1 MAERSALREQYLSNL
16 QLRIENEQL
25 NTNAQK
31 ILKNTGQTPSQL
43 TDTRTAE
50 ELFKDLVS
58 LKRNVKDF
66 LVASG
71 YLNPRNANIL
81 VDRLDNET
89 IKFIFQNKNFILK
102 DFLSKNI
109 TPLMFEDFIQEYMLK
124 YAMNAGVEMGIQG
137 KDYSRAPIIS
147 NNQILNRLVNQ
158 NDLTELQKLIDLFE
172 KNTNPNQEG
181 MRIINTS
188 RMVIG
193 ILREKLPTE
202 QFLRRIDSLSEADQF
217 RARQLLSEYL
227 SDVPTREQVIK
238 EARIIDDALNRRNSD
253 MAFGA
258 LMRLNNLLAISKG
271 KEEGL
276 GEIST
281 IIGEEDVYDFE
292 TGFEDQLD
300 EAERVAEGGAEAVN
314 VSEEVI
320 YGSADA
326 NLYYDME
333 GDYLI
338 PYLNTKGR
346 IVNFLI
352 HTGTVDALIDTNT
365 GKKISKTQLRQKV
378 KAEQLMNET
387 NWKELVGIYI
397 DDRSRIGTKIKDL
410 GFDPVRMTFLPLE
423 DVQEAQVIMGRGLK
437 KSKKEKFRE
446 KINFTA
452 EKPKPY
458 QSFGKF
464 YLNKHRLN
472 DGILMIKGE
481 GSRETG
487 FKTRKISNNL
497 KDIFTSLID
506 DKTPDFGK
514 VSKLTDE
521 DKENLYEAIKISKFD
536 KISIDAPSKTQE
548 EKLSNEFDVLKGSIL
563 SGNNSD
569 KAIKRFKF
577 LLVRLMNSKRIP
589 RGQANDILL
598 ELAEMGY

>member
-333 GDYLI
+333 GDDLI

-346 IVNFLI
+346 IVNFLL

-378 KAEQLMNET
+378 KA
-387 NWKELVGIYI
+387 
-397 DDRSRIGTKIKDL
+397 
-410 GFDPVRMTFLPLE
+410 
-423 DVQEAQVIMGRGLK
+423 
-437 KSKKEKFRE
+437 
-446 KINFTA
+446 
-452 EKPKPY
+452 
-458 QSFGKF
+458 
-464 YLNKHRLN
+464 
-472 DGILMIKGE
+472 
-481 GSRETG
+481 
-487 FKTRKISNNL
+487 
-497 KDIFTSLID
+497 
-506 DKTPDFGK
+506 
-514 VSKLTDE
+514 
-521 DKENLYEAIKISKFD
+521 
-536 KISIDAPSKTQE
+536 
-548 EKLSNEFDVLKGSIL
+548 
-563 SGNNSD
+563 
-569 KAIKRFKF
+569 
-577 LLVRLMNSKRIP
+577 
-589 RGQANDILL
+589 
-598 ELAEMGY
+598 

>member
-333 GDYLI
+333 GDDLI

-346 IVNFLI
+346 IVNFLL

-387 NWKELVGIYI
+387 NWK
-397 DDRSRIGTKIKDL
+397 
-410 GFDPVRMTFLPLE
+410 
-423 DVQEAQVIMGRGLK
+423 
-437 KSKKEKFRE
+437 
-446 KINFTA
+446 
-452 EKPKPY
+452 
-458 QSFGKF
+458 
-464 YLNKHRLN
+464 
-472 DGILMIKGE
+472 
-481 GSRETG
+481 
-487 FKTRKISNNL
+487 
-497 KDIFTSLID
+497 
-506 DKTPDFGK
+506 
-514 VSKLTDE
+514 
-521 DKENLYEAIKISKFD
+521 
-536 KISIDAPSKTQE
+536 
-548 EKLSNEFDVLKGSIL
+548 
-563 SGNNSD
+563 
-569 KAIKRFKF
+569 
-577 LLVRLMNSKRIP
+577 
-589 RGQANDILL
+589 
-598 ELAEMGY
+598 

>member
-333 GDYLI
+333 GDDLI